1 MEEDDLVEY
10 VNRSLDEEE
19 EFHFLRFEF
28 LQRLNIVKLQ
38 LDLVR
43 LKGRFQGEKRASIHG
58 LETLESTLQK
68 YGKRSLMNES

>member
-1 MEEDDLVEY
+1 MEEDGLVEY
-10 VNRSLDEEE
+10 INRSLDKEE

-43 LKGRFQGEKRASIHG
+43 LKSRFQRERRASIQD
-58 LETLESTLQK
+58 LEAFESTLER
-68 YGKRSLMNES
+68 YGERSFINES